1 MGHKMNDLKRLLVS
15 AISLAVISAAGGIP
29 SPQAADVD
37 TLKQNAWSWLDS
49 QTQVLETANLNIWS
63 YAETSL
69 EETKSSKEL
78 QALLVDNGF
87 SVESGVAGMETA
99 FVATYGSGKPV
110 IGILAEFDAL
120 PGVSQA
126 ASPSPSVGPNPAAGH
141 ACGHSVFGVGS
152 TGAAM
157 AIKELIASGAFEGTI
172 KLYGT
177 PAEETGIGKVY
188 MLRDGYFKDDDVI
201 LNWHPT
207 DRNRAS
213 YGNTKAIVNVKF
225 RFKGSAAHASAMPWS
240 GRSALDGVELM
251 SAGVNY
257 MREHIKP
264 DARIHYVITK
274 GGGQPNVV
282 PPEAEVWY
290 YIRADKFTDVV
301 SYFEWVK
308 EIAEAAA
315 KMSRTELEAVEVQ
328 SEIHEMITVQA
339 LAEQTHKNLSAIG
352 APKWETQE
360 LAFARTTQMEFQD
373 PFGRAIGDDD
383 TPALATHIEP
393 LPDQPTP
400 ARASTDVG
408 DISWFVPIGGLGV
421 ASYGQGLPTHS
432 WPVVAA
438 TGTSIGTK
446 ALVTAAKTMTATA
459 IDLYTD
465 PDLMA
470 RVKADWRA
478 SRGDAPFETLIPDG
492 QPAPKSVR

>member
-1 MGHKMNDLKRLLVS
+1 MYSYLGLALIAFLYSSNVTFALDVEALKR
-15 AISLAVISAAGGIP
+15 
-29 SPQAADVD
+29 D
-37 TLKQNAWSWLDS
+37 AWSWLDS
-49 QTQVLETANLNIWS
+49 QTQVLETANQNIWS

-69 EETKSSKEL
+69 EENKSSKEL
-78 QALLVDNGF
+78 QNLLIANGF

-99 FVATYGSGKPV
+99 FVATYGSGAPV

-126 ASPSPSVGPNPAAGH
+126 ATPTPGLGPNPDAGH

-157 AIKELIASGAFEGTI
+157 AIKELIAGGAFKGTI

-201 LNWHPT
+201 LNWHPS

-213 YGNTKAIVNVKF
+213 YGNTKAIANVKF
-225 RFKGSAAHASAMPWS
+225 MFRGSAAHASAMPWS

-251 SAGVNY
+251 SVGVNY

-290 YIRADKFTDVV
+290 YIRADTFTDVV
-301 SYFEWVK
+301 SYFNWVK
-308 EIAEAAA
+308 EIAESAA
-315 KMSRTELEAVEVQ
+315 KMSRTELEAVEIQ
-328 SEIHEMITVQA
+328 SEIHEMITVRA
-339 LAEQTHKNLSAIG
+339 LSEQTHKNLTTLG
-352 APKWETQE
+352 APKWEEQE
-360 LAFARTTQMEFQD
+360 IAFARTTQLEFQD
-373 PFGRAIGDDD
+373 PFGRPIGEGM
-383 TPALATHIEP
+383 PALATDIDP
-393 LPDQPTP
+393 LPDEATP

-421 ASYGQGLPTHS
+421 ASYGYGLPTHS

-438 TGTSIGTK
+438 TGTTIGTK
-446 ALVTAAKTMTATA
+446 ALVTAAKTITATA

-465 PDLMA
+465 PELMA
-470 RVKADWRA
+470 RVKADWRK
-478 SRGDAPFETLIPDG
+478 SRGDAPFETLIPEG
-492 QPAPKSVR
+492 QPAPLSVR

>member
-1 MGHKMNDLKRLLVS
+1 MLKPLLLAFVALTATATNALALDVEGLKR
-15 AISLAVISAAGGIP
+15 
-29 SPQAADVD
+29 D
-37 TLKQNAWSWLDS
+37 AWSWLDS
-49 QTQVLETANLNIWS
+49 QTMVLETVNQNIWS

-69 EETKSSKEL
+69 EESKSSKEL
-78 QALLVDNGF
+78 QDLLVANGF
-87 SVESGVAGMETA
+87 SVESGVAGMPTA
-99 FVATYGSGKPV
+99 FVATYGSGEPV

-126 ASPSPSVGPNPAAGH
+126 AAPKPEVGPNPAAGH
-141 ACGHSVFGVGS
+141 ACGHSAFGVGS
-152 TGAAM
+152 TGAAL
-157 AIKELIASGAFEGTI
+157 AVKELIAAGAFEGTI

-207 DRNRAS
+207 DKNRAS

-225 RFKGSAAHASAMPWS
+225 KFRGSAAHASAMPWS

-301 SYFEWVK
+301 NYYEWIK
-308 EIAEAAA
+308 DIAGAAA
-315 KMSRTELEAVEVQ
+315 TMSRTELEEIEVQ
-328 SEIHEMITVQA
+328 SEIHEMVTVRA

-352 APKWETQE
+352 APKWNKQE
-360 LAFARTTQMEFQD
+360 VAFARTTQMEFQD
-373 PFGRAIGDDD
+373 PFGRTLTDE
-383 TPALATHIEP
+383 TPALATMIEP
-393 LPDQPTP
+393 LADVPTA

-421 ASYGQGLPTHS
+421 ASYGYGLPTHS

-438 TGTSIGTK
+438 TGSSIGTK
-446 ALVTAAKTMTATA
+446 ALVTAAKTMAATA

-465 PDLMA
+465 PDLME
-470 RVKADWRA
+470 RVKADWRK

-492 QPAPKSVR
+492 QMAPASVR

>member
-1 MGHKMNDLKRLLVS
+1 MLRATVFAATALL
-15 AISLAVISAAGGIP
+15 ISTTATF
-29 SPQAADVD
+29 AADVD
-37 TLKQNAWSWLDS
+37 RLKRDAWSWLDS

-63 YAETSL
+63 YAEVGL
-69 EETKSSKEL
+69 AENKSSKEL
-78 QALLVDNGF
+78 QDLLVANGF
-87 SVESGVAGMETA
+87 SVESGVAGMPTA
-99 FVATYGSGKPV
+99 FVATYGNSGPV

-126 ASPSPSVGPNPAAGH
+126 ASPTPTIGPNPEAGH

-152 TGAAM
+152 TAAAM
-157 AIKELIASGAFEGTI
+157 AIKELIAAGSFDGTV

-188 MLRDGYFKDDDVI
+188 MLRAGYFKNDDVI

-213 YGNTKAIVNVKF
+213 YGNTKAIANVKF
-225 RFKGSAAHASAMPWS
+225 KFRGSAAHASAMPWS

-290 YIRADKFTDVV
+290 YIRADTFEDVV
-301 SYFEWVK
+301 GYYEWIS
-308 EIAEAAA
+308 EIARAAA
-315 KMSRTELEAVEVQ
+315 IMSRTELEEIEVQ
-328 SEIHEMITVQA
+328 SEIHEMITVRA
-339 LAEQTHKNLSAIG
+339 LSEQTHKNLTAIG
-352 APKWETQE
+352 APKWEKQE
-360 LAFARTTQMEFQD
+360 LAFARTTQLEFQD
-373 PFGRAIGDDD
+373 PFGRAIGSDD
-383 TPALATHIEP
+383 TPALSTQIQP
-393 LPDQPTP
+393 LPDEPSP

-408 DISWFVPIGGLGV
+408 DISWFVPVGGLGV
-421 ASYGQGLPTHS
+421 ASYGYGLPTHS

-438 TGTSIGTK
+438 TGTTIGTK
-446 ALVTAAKTMTATA
+446 ALVTAAKTITATA

-470 RVKADWRA
+470 RVKTDWRK
-478 SRGDAPFETLIPDG
+478 SRGDAPFRTVIPEG
-492 QPAPKSVR
+492 QAAPMNIR

>member
-1 MGHKMNDLKRLLVS
+1 MVRSPL
-15 AISLAVISAAGGIP
+15 ISAAAFLLTAGTAL
-29 SPQAADVD
+29 AADVD
-37 TLKQNAWSWLDS
+37 GLKRDAWSWLDS
-49 QTQVLETANLNIWS
+49 QTQVLETANKNIWS
-63 YAETSL
+63 YAEIGL
-69 EETKSSKEL
+69 AENKSSKEL
-78 QALLVDNGF
+78 QDLLVDHGF
-87 SVESGVAGMETA
+87 SVESGVAGMPTA
-99 FVATYGSGKPV
+99 FVATYGNSGPV

-126 ASPSPSVGPNPAAGH
+126 ASPTPTLGPNPEAGH

-152 TGAAM
+152 TGAAL
-157 AIKELIASGAFEGTI
+157 AIKELIAAGEIDGTI

-188 MLRDGYFKDDDVI
+188 MLRAGYFKDDDVI
-201 LNWHPT
+201 LNWHPS

-213 YGNTKAIVNVKF
+213 YGNTKAIANVKF
-225 RFKGSAAHASAMPWS
+225 RFRGSAAHASAMPWS

-290 YIRADKFTDVV
+290 YIRADTFEDVTG
-301 SYFEWVK
+301 YFGWIK

-315 KMSRTELEAVEVQ
+315 KMSRTELEAVEIQ
-328 SEIHEMITVQA
+328 SEIHEMITVRA
-339 LAEQTHKNLSAIG
+339 LSEQTHKNLSAIG
-352 APKWETQE
+352 APKWEEQE
-360 LAFARTTQMEFQD
+360 IAFARTTQLEFQD
-373 PFGRAIGDDD
+373 PFGRTIGDD
-383 TPALATHIEP
+383 TPALATEIQP
-393 LPDQPTP
+393 LPDVPSP

-421 ASYGQGLPTHS
+421 ASYGYGLPTHS

-438 TGTSIGTK
+438 TGTTIGTK
-446 ALVTAAKTMTATA
+446 ALVTAAKTITATA

-465 PDLMA
+465 PALME
-470 RVKADWRA
+470 RVKADWRK
-478 SRGDAPFETLIPDG
+478 SRGDAPFKTLIPDG
-492 QPAPKSVR
+492 QMAPVSVR

>member
-1 MGHKMNDLKRLLVS
+1 MLRATVFAATALLMS
-15 AISLAVISAAGGIP
+15 TTASF
-29 SPQAADVD
+29 AADVD
-37 TLKQNAWSWLDS
+37 RLKRDAWSWLDS
-49 QTQVLETANLNIWS
+49 QTQILETANLNIWS
-63 YAETSL
+63 YAEIGLAES
-69 EETKSSKEL
+69 KSSKEL
-78 QALLVDNGF
+78 QDLLVANGF
-87 SVESGVAGMETA
+87 SVESGVAGMPTA
-99 FVATYGSGKPV
+99 FVATYGNSGPV

-126 ASPSPSVGPNPAAGH
+126 ASPTPTIGPNPEAGH

-157 AIKELIASGAFEGTI
+157 AIKELIAAGSFDGTI

-188 MLRDGYFKDDDVI
+188 MLRAGYFKDDDVI
-201 LNWHPT
+201 LNWHPS

-213 YGNTKAIVNVKF
+213 YGNTKAIANVKF
-225 RFKGSAAHASAMPWS
+225 KFRGSAAHASAMPWS

-290 YIRADKFTDVV
+290 YIRADTFEDVV
-301 SYFEWVK
+301 SYYEWVSD
-308 EIAEAAA
+308 IARAAA
-315 KMSRTELEAVEVQ
+315 IMSRTELEEIEVQ
-328 SEIHEMITVQA
+328 SEIHEMITVRA
-339 LAEQTHKNLSAIG
+339 LSEQTHKNLTAIG
-352 APKWETQE
+352 APKWEKQE
-360 LAFARTTQMEFQD
+360 LSFARTTQLEFQD

-383 TPALATHIEP
+383 TPALSMTIQP
-393 LPDQPTP
+393 LADEPTP

-408 DISWFVPIGGLGV
+408 DISWFVPVGGLGV
-421 ASYGQGLPTHS
+421 ASYGYGLPTHS

-438 TGTSIGTK
+438 TGTTIGTK
-446 ALVTAAKTMTATA
+446 ALVTAAKTITATA

-465 PDLMA
+465 PAFMA
-470 RVKADWRA
+470 RVKADWRE
-478 SRGDAPFETLIPDG
+478 SRGDAPFRTVIPEG
-492 QPAPKSVR
+492 QAAPASVR

>member
-1 MGHKMNDLKRLLVS
+1 MIDARTFSLGLLASVS
-15 AISLAVISAAGGIP
+15 LSWAA
-29 SPQAADVD
+29 STTTWAADVEQMKRD
-37 TLKQNAWSWLDS
+37 AWSWLDS
-49 QTQVLETANLNIWS
+49 QTSILESANQRIWS

-69 EETKSSKEL
+69 EEAKSSQEL
-78 QALLVDNGF
+78 QRLLADNGF
-87 SVESGVAGMETA
+87 SVEAGVAGMKTA
-99 FVATYGSGKPV
+99 FVATYGSGEPS

-126 ASPSPSVGPNPAAGH
+126 ASPSPGVGPNPAAGH

-157 AIKELIASGAFEGTI
+157 AIKEMIAAGGIEGTI

-201 LNWHPT
+201 LNWHPS

-213 YGNTKAIVNVKF
+213 YGNTKAIANVKF
-225 RFKGSAAHASAMPWS
+225 KFRGSAAHASAMPWS

-251 SAGVNY
+251 NIGVNF

-290 YIRADKFTDVV
+290 YIRADTFTDVV
-301 SYFEWVK
+301 GYYEWIT
-308 EIAEAAA
+308 EIAKAAA
-315 KMSRTELEAVEVQ
+315 KMSRTELEEVEVQ
-328 SEIHEMITVQA
+328 SELHEMITVRT
-339 LAEQTHKNLSAIG
+339 LSEQTHKNLTAIG
-352 APKWETQE
+352 APRWEKTE
-360 LAFARTTQMEFQD
+360 VAFARTTHMEFQD
-373 PFGRAIGDDD
+373 PFGRTITDE
-383 TPALATHIEP
+383 TPALSTIIEP
-393 LPDQPTP
+393 LPEVATP
-400 ARASTDVG
+400 AQASTDVG
-408 DISWFVPIGGLGV
+408 DISWYVPVGGLGV
-421 ASYGQGLPTHS
+421 ASYGYGLPTHS

-438 TGTSIGTK
+438 TGTTIGTK
-446 ALVTAAKTMTATA
+446 ALVTAAKTMAATA

-465 PDLMA
+465 PEFME
-470 RVKADWRA
+470 RVKADWRK
-478 SRGDAPFETLIPDG
+478 SRGDAPFQTIIPEG
-492 QPAPKSVR
+492 QPAPLSVK

>member
-1 MGHKMNDLKRLLVS
+1 MLKSAQITIAAFAFTVS
-15 AISLAVISAAGGIP
+15 SA
-29 SPQAADVD
+29 QALDVEG
-37 TLKQNAWSWLDS
+37 LKQDAWSWLDS
-49 QTQVLETANLNIWS
+49 QTMVLETANQNIWS

-69 EETKSSKEL
+69 EESKSSKEL
-78 QALLVDNGF
+78 QDLLIANGF
-87 SVESGVAGMETA
+87 SVESGVAGMPTA
-99 FVATYGSGKPV
+99 FVATYGSGDPV

-126 ASPSPSVGPNPAAGH
+126 VAPTPQTGPNPAAGH
-141 ACGHSVFGVGS
+141 ACGHSAFGVGS
-152 TGAAM
+152 TGAAL
-157 AIKELIASGAFEGTI
+157 AIKELIAADALDGTI

-207 DRNRAS
+207 DKNRAS

-225 RFKGSAAHASAMPWS
+225 KFRGSAAHASAMPWS
-240 GRSALDGVELM
+240 GASALDAVELM

-257 MREHIKP
+257 MREHVKP

-290 YIRADKFTDVV
+290 YIRADTFTDVV
-301 SYFEWVK
+301 NYFDWIK
-308 EIAEAAA
+308 DIAGAAA
-315 KMSRTELEAVEVQ
+315 TMSRTELEEIEVQ
-328 SEIHEMITVQA
+328 SEIHEMITVRA

-352 APKWETQE
+352 APKWEEQE
-360 LAFARTTQMEFQD
+360 VAFARTTQLEFQD
-373 PFGRAIGDDD
+373 PFGRTVTDDM
-383 TPALATHIEP
+383 PALSTIIEP
-393 LPDQPTP
+393 LPNVATP

-421 ASYGQGLPTHS
+421 ASYGYGLPTHS

-438 TGTSIGTK
+438 TGSSIGTK
-446 ALVTAAKTMTATA
+446 ALVTAAKTMAATA

-465 PDLMA
+465 PDLME
-470 RVKADWRA
+470 RVKADWRK
-478 SRGDAPFETLIPDG
+478 SRGDEPFQTLIPEG
-492 QPAPKSVR
+492 QMAPASVR

>member
-1 MGHKMNDLKRLLVS
+1 MLKSVSLAIASLAMTATTALALDVEGLKR
-15 AISLAVISAAGGIP
+15 
-29 SPQAADVD
+29 D
-37 TLKQNAWSWLDS
+37 AWSWLDG
-49 QTQVLETANLNIWS
+49 QTQVLETANQNIWS
-63 YAETSL
+63 YAEIGL
-69 EETKSSKEL
+69 AENKSSKEL
-78 QALLVDNGF
+78 QDLLVEHGF
-87 SVESGVAGMETA
+87 SVESGVAGMPTA
-99 FVATYGSGKPV
+99 FVATYGNGGPV

-126 ASPSPSVGPNPAAGH
+126 ASPTPTIGPNPEAGH

-152 TGAAM
+152 TGAAL
-157 AIKELIASGAFEGTI
+157 AIKELIAAEAFEGTI

-188 MLRDGYFKDDDVI
+188 MLRDGYFKDNDVI

-207 DRNRAS
+207 DKNRAS

-225 RFKGSAAHASAMPWS
+225 KFRGSAAHASAMPWS

-290 YIRADKFTDVV
+290 YIRADTFTDVV
-301 SYFEWVK
+301 GYYEWIK
-308 EIAEAAA
+308 DIAGAAA
-315 KMSRTELEAVEVQ
+315 TMSRTELEEIEVQ
-328 SEIHEMITVQA
+328 SEIHEMITVRA
-339 LAEQTHKNLSAIG
+339 LAEQTHKNLTAIG
-352 APKWETQE
+352 APDWDKQE
-360 LAFARTTQMEFQD
+360 VAFARTTQTEFQD
-373 PFGRAIGDDD
+373 PFGRTISDE
-383 TPALATHIEP
+383 TPALATTIEP
-393 LPDQPTP
+393 LPDIATP

-421 ASYGQGLPTHS
+421 ASYGYGLPTHS

-446 ALVTAAKTMTATA
+446 ALVTAAKTITATA

-470 RVKADWRA
+470 RVKADWRK
-478 SRGDAPFETLIPDG
+478 SRGDAPFQTVIPEG
-492 QPAPKSVR
+492 QMAPVSLR

>member
-1 MGHKMNDLKRLLVS
+1 MGVRTFFCGLIAFVLFSGSATAANVEQMKR
-15 AISLAVISAAGGIP
+15 
-29 SPQAADVD
+29 D
-37 TLKQNAWSWLDS
+37 AWSWLDS
-49 QTQVLETANLNIWS
+49 QTAMLETANQNIWS

-78 QALLVDNGF
+78 QDLLARSGF
-87 SVESGVAGMETA
+87 AVESGVSGMPTA
-99 FVATYGSGKPV
+99 FVATYGSGSPV

-126 ASPSPSVGPNPAAGH
+126 AAPTPEAGPNPLAGH
-141 ACGHSVFGVGS
+141 ACGHSAFGVGS
-152 TGAAM
+152 TGAAL
-157 AIKELIASGAFEGTI
+157 AIKELIASGDLNGTI

-188 MLRDGYFKDDDVI
+188 MLRDGYFKEDDVI
-201 LNWHPT
+201 LNWHPG
-207 DRNRAS
+207 DRTRAS
-213 YGNTKAIVNVKF
+213 YGNTKAIANVKF
-225 RFKGSAAHASAMPWS
+225 KFSGSAAHASAMPWS

-251 SAGVNY
+251 NAGVNY

-301 SYFEWVK
+301 SYYEWIQD
-308 EIAEAAA
+308 IAEAAA
-315 KMSRTELEAVEVQ
+315 KMSRTTLEEIEVQ
-328 SEIHEMITVQA
+328 SELHEMITVRA
-339 LAEQTHKNLSAIG
+339 LSELTHKNLTMIG
-352 APKWETQE
+352 APRWEDTE
-360 LAFARTTQMEFQD
+360 VAFARTTQREFQD
-373 PFGRAIGDDD
+373 PFGRTITDE
-383 TPALATHIEP
+383 TPALSTTIEP
-393 LPDQPTP
+393 LPDEPTP

-408 DISWFVPIGGLGV
+408 DISWFVPVGGLGV
-421 ASYGQGLPTHS
+421 AAYGYGLPTHS

-446 ALVTAAKTMTATA
+446 ALVTAAKTMAATA

-465 PDLMA
+465 PDLMD
-470 RVKADWRA
+470 RVKADWHE
-478 SRGDAPFETLIPDG
+478 SRGDAPFQTIIPDG
-492 QPAPKSVR
+492 QRAPVSVR

>member
-1 MGHKMNDLKRLLVS
+1 MIRSTLFTAAAFLLS
-15 AISLAVISAAGGIP
+15 ATVAH
-29 SPQAADVD
+29 AADVD
-37 TLKQNAWSWLDS
+37 GFKRDAWSWLDS
-49 QTQVLETANLNIWS
+49 QTQVLETANQNIWS
-63 YAETSL
+63 YAEIGL
-69 EETKSSKEL
+69 AENKSSKEL
-78 QALLVDNGF
+78 QDLLIDNGF
-87 SVESGVAGMETA
+87 SVESGVAGMPTA
-99 FVATYGSGKPV
+99 FVATYGDSGPV

-126 ASPSPSVGPNPAAGH
+126 ASPVPTLGPNPEAGH

-152 TGAAM
+152 TGAAL
-157 AIKELIASGAFEGTI
+157 AIKELIAAGAFEGTI

-188 MLRDGYFKDDDVI
+188 MLRAGYFKDDDVI
-201 LNWHPT
+201 LNWHPS

-213 YGNTKAIVNVKF
+213 YGNTKAIANVKF
-225 RFKGSAAHASAMPWS
+225 KFRGSAAHASAMPWS

-290 YIRADKFTDVV
+290 YIRADTFEDVTG
-301 SYFEWVK
+301 YFEWIK

-315 KMSRTELEAVEVQ
+315 KMSRTELEAVEIQ
-328 SEIHEMITVQA
+328 SEIHEMITVRA
-339 LAEQTHKNLSAIG
+339 LSEQTYKNLSTIG
-352 APKWETQE
+352 APRWEEQE
-360 LAFARTTQMEFQD
+360 LAFARTTQLEFQD

-383 TPALATHIEP
+383 TPALHTTIQP
-393 LPDQPTP
+393 LADEPTP

-421 ASYGQGLPTHS
+421 ASYGYGLPTHS

-438 TGTSIGTK
+438 TGTTIGTK
-446 ALVTAAKTMTATA
+446 ALVTAAKTITATA

-465 PDLMA
+465 PAFME
-470 RVKADWRA
+470 RVKADWRK
-478 SRGDAPFETLIPDG
+478 SRGDAPFKTLIPEG
-492 QPAPKSVR
+492 QAAPSAVR

>member
-1 MGHKMNDLKRLLVS
+1 MFRFALL
-15 AISLAVISAAGGIP
+15 SAALMVCATSSI
-29 SPQAADVD
+29 AADVD
-37 TLKQNAWSWLDS
+37 DLKRDAWTWLDT
-49 QTQVLETANLNIWS
+49 QTQVLEVANQNIWS
-63 YAETSL
+63 YAEIGL
-69 EETKSSKEL
+69 AENKSSKEL
-78 QALLVDNGF
+78 QDLLINNGF
-87 SVESGVAGMETA
+87 SVESGVAGMPTA
-99 FVATYGSGKPV
+99 FVATYGDSGPV

-126 ASPSPSVGPNPAAGH
+126 ATPEPTLGPNPEAGH

-152 TGAAM
+152 VGAAM
-157 AIKELIASGAFEGTI
+157 AIKELIVSNTFDGTI

-188 MLRDGYFKDDDVI
+188 MLRAGYFKDDDVI
-201 LNWHPT
+201 LNWHPS

-213 YGNTKAIVNVKF
+213 YGNTKAIANVKF
-225 RFKGSAAHASAMPWS
+225 RFRGSAAHASAMPWS

-257 MREHIKP
+257 MREHVKP

-290 YIRADKFTDVV
+290 YIRADTFEDVT
-301 SYFEWVK
+301 SYFGWIN

-315 KMSRTELEAVEVQ
+315 KMSRTELEAVEIQ
-328 SEIHEMITVQA
+328 SEMHEMITVRA
-339 LAEQTHKNLSAIG
+339 LSEQIHKNLSAIG
-352 APKWETQE
+352 APKWEEQE
-360 LAFARTTQMEFQD
+360 LAFARTTQLEFQD
-373 PFGRAIGDDD
+373 PFGRAIGSDD
-383 TPALATHIEP
+383 TPSLATHIQP
-393 LPDQPTP
+393 LSDEPTP

-421 ASYGQGLPTHS
+421 ASYGYDLPIHS

-438 TGTSIGTK
+438 TGTTIGTK
-446 ALVTAAKTMTATA
+446 ALITAAKTMTATA

-465 PDLMA
+465 PVLME
-470 RVKADWRA
+470 RVKADWRK
-478 SRGDAPFETLIPDG
+478 SRGDAPFKTLIPEG
-492 QPAPKSVR
+492 QMAPVAVR

>member
-1 MGHKMNDLKRLLVS
+1 MIRIALMSAALVVCTTSSIAADIDNLKR
-15 AISLAVISAAGGIP
+15 
-29 SPQAADVD
+29 D
-37 TLKQNAWSWLDS
+37 AWSWLDT
-49 QTQVLETANLNIWS
+49 QTQVLEVANQNIWS
-63 YAETSL
+63 YAEIGL
-69 EETKSSKEL
+69 AENKSSKEL
-78 QALLVDNGF
+78 QDLLIDNGF
-87 SVESGVAGMETA
+87 SVESGVAGMPTA
-99 FVATYGSGKPV
+99 FIATYGDSGPV

-126 ASPSPSVGPNPAAGH
+126 ASPVPTLGPNPEAGH

-152 TGAAM
+152 AGAAM

-188 MLRDGYFKDDDVI
+188 MLRAGYFKEDDVI
-201 LNWHPT
+201 LNWHPS
-207 DRNRAS
+207 DQNRAS
-213 YGNTKAIVNVKF
+213 YGNTKAIANVKF
-225 RFKGSAAHASAMPWS
+225 MFRGSAAHASAMPWS

-290 YIRADKFTDVV
+290 YIRADTFEDVT
-301 SYFEWVK
+301 SYFGWIK

-315 KMSRTELEAVEVQ
+315 KMSRTELEAVEIQ
-328 SEIHEMITVQA
+328 SEIHEMITVRA
-339 LAEQTHKNLSAIG
+339 LSEQTHKNLSAIG
-352 APKWETQE
+352 APKWGDQE
-360 LAFARTTQMEFQD
+360 ITFARTTQLEFQD
-373 PFGRAIGDDD
+373 PFGRIISDD
-383 TPALATHIEP
+383 TPALATHIQP
-393 LPDQPTP
+393 LPDEPTP

-421 ASYGQGLPTHS
+421 ASYGYGLPTHS

-438 TGTSIGTK
+438 TGTTIGTK

-465 PDLMA
+465 PALME
-470 RVKADWRA
+470 RVKADWRK
-478 SRGDAPFETLIPDG
+478 SRGDAPFETLIPAR
-492 QPAPKSVR
+492 QMAPVSVR

>member
-1 MGHKMNDLKRLLVS
+1 MLRATVIAATALLMS
-15 AISLAVISAAGGIP
+15 TTASF
-29 SPQAADVD
+29 AADVD
-37 TLKQNAWSWLDS
+37 RLKRDAWSWLDS
-49 QTQVLETANLNIWS
+49 QTQILETANLNIWS
-63 YAETSL
+63 YAEIGLAES
-69 EETKSSKEL
+69 KSSKEL
-78 QALLVDNGF
+78 QDLLVANGF
-87 SVESGVAGMETA
+87 SVESGVAGMPTA
-99 FVATYGSGKPV
+99 FVATYGNSGPV

-126 ASPSPSVGPNPAAGH
+126 ASPTPTIGPNPEAGH

-157 AIKELIASGAFEGTI
+157 AIKELIAAGSFDGTI

-188 MLRDGYFKDDDVI
+188 MLRAGYFKDDDVI
-201 LNWHPT
+201 LNWHPS

-213 YGNTKAIVNVKF
+213 YGNTKAIANVKF
-225 RFKGSAAHASAMPWS
+225 KFRGSAAHASAMPWS

-290 YIRADKFTDVV
+290 YIRADTFEDVV
-301 SYFEWVK
+301 SYYEWVSD
-308 EIAEAAA
+308 IARAAA
-315 KMSRTELEAVEVQ
+315 IMSRTELEEIEVQ
-328 SEIHEMITVQA
+328 SEIHEMITVRA
-339 LAEQTHKNLSAIG
+339 LSEQTHKNLTAIG
-352 APKWETQE
+352 APKWEKQE
-360 LAFARTTQMEFQD
+360 LAFARTTQLEFQD

-383 TPALATHIEP
+383 TPALSMTIQP
-393 LPDQPTP
+393 LADEPTP

-408 DISWFVPIGGLGV
+408 DISWFVPVGGLGV
-421 ASYGQGLPTHS
+421 ASYGYGLPTHS

-438 TGTSIGTK
+438 TGTTIGTK
-446 ALVTAAKTMTATA
+446 ALVTAAKTITATA

-465 PDLMA
+465 PVFMA
-470 RVKADWRA
+470 RVKADWRE
-478 SRGDAPFETLIPDG
+478 SRGDAPFRTVIPEG
-492 QPAPKSVR
+492 QAAPASVR

>member
-1 MGHKMNDLKRLLVS
+1 MLKSVLLAASALALSATNTLALDVEGLKR
-15 AISLAVISAAGGIP
+15 
-29 SPQAADVD
+29 D
-37 TLKQNAWSWLDS
+37 AWSWLDS
-49 QTQVLETANLNIWS
+49 QTAVLETANQNIWS

-69 EETKSSKEL
+69 EESKSSQEL
-78 QALLVDNGF
+78 QDLLVANGF
-87 SVESGVAGMETA
+87 SVESGVAGMPTA
-99 FVATYGSGKPV
+99 FVATFGSGEPV

-126 ASPSPSVGPNPAAGH
+126 VAPTPQLGPNPAAGH
-141 ACGHSVFGVGS
+141 ACGHSAFGVGS
-152 TGAAM
+152 TGAAL
-157 AIKELIASGAFEGTI
+157 AIKELIAAEAFEGTI

-207 DRNRAS
+207 DKNRAS

-225 RFKGSAAHASAMPWS
+225 KFRGSAAHASAMPWS

-301 SYFEWVK
+301 SYFEWIK
-308 EIAEAAA
+308 DIAGAAA
-315 KMSRTELEAVEVQ
+315 TMSRTELEEIEVQ
-328 SEIHEMITVQA
+328 SEIHEMITVRA

-352 APKWETQE
+352 APKWDEQE
-360 LAFARTTQMEFQD
+360 IAFARTTQLEFQD
-373 PFGRAIGDDD
+373 PFGRTVTDD
-383 TPALATHIEP
+383 TPALASAIEP
-393 LPDQPTP
+393 LADVPTP

-421 ASYGQGLPTHS
+421 ASYGYGLPTHS

-438 TGTSIGTK
+438 TGSSIGTK

-465 PDLMA
+465 PALMK
-470 RVKADWRA
+470 RVKADWRQ
-478 SRGDAPFETLIPDG
+478 SRGDAPFQTLIPEG
-492 QPAPKSVR
+492 QMAPESVR